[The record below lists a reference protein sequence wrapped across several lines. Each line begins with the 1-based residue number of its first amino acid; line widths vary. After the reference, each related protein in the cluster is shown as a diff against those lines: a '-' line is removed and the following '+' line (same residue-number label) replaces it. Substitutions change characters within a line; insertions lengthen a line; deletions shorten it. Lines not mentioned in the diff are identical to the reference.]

1 MHFVYNFR
9 SEIEIDIGT
18 ACMINRQSV
27 TLFHRK
33 PASSIWHFYIQCLS
47 NKLQFSNTLLLL
59 IWLK

>member
-1 MHFVYNFR
+1 MHLVYNFR

-33 PASSIWHFYIQCLS
+33 PVSSIWHFLHS
-47 NKLQFSNTLLLL
+47 LPFK
-59 IWLK
+59 